1 MKELSEKGN
10 NKKKDQ
16 KKVKKSKGDKKK
28 VADSKGK
35 KNATAEELPVMGPKA
50 AKVKFLGVLLV
61 YTPRLIALWT
71 AYKRNMQD

>member
-1 MKELSEKGN
+1 MSEKGN

-28 VADSKGK
+28 VADIKDK
-35 KNATAEELPVMGPKA
+35 KNTTTEELPIMGPKA

-61 YTPRLIALWT
+61 YTPRLITIWT
-71 AYKRNMQD
+71 AYKHNTSD